1 MHRIADGRTGM
12 NRTDLFGKAAGIF
25 SLDRVTIDVQVAMG
39 EAFKLLDDTGRI
51 QQEDDTSLV
60 NPIGGVSV

>member
-1 MHRIADGRTGM
+1 MVMHRIADGRTGM

-51 QQEDDTSLV
+51 
-60 NPIGGVSV
+60 